1 MTLKNTGPC
10 SKPYVTSNETHQE
23 GLEAINGMTDN
34 KMAKKKKKYNK
45 KYKTLHVVNLKTEHH
60 ELHLKQMLDSGAL
73 GVYKPFPFH

>member
-34 KMAKKKKKYNK
+34 KMAKKKKKIQQKIQNTTRRK
-45 KYKTLHVVNLKTEHH
+45 FK
-60 ELHLKQMLDSGAL
+60 D
-73 GVYKPFPFH
+73 

>member
-34 KMAKKKKKYNK
+34 KMAKKKKNTTKNTKHY
-45 KYKTLHVVNLKTEHH
+45 T
-60 ELHLKQMLDSGAL
+60 S
-73 GVYKPFPFH
+73 